1 MNYLMK
7 SWFLL
12 QFPEDSGCGK
22 VFHGRSRG
30 NERYFP
36 KRLSQKSPFKGREI
50 HLEKRGIKG
59 KYFCGTSA
67 FSQVPSGEEPGKARG
82 WGAPVPRK
90 GRKGEKE
97 PRDPRKNWL
106 QRGWD
111 LGKIVNK
118 FIQLMNFAFPGRGN
132 PGVSPGD
139 PKCPHECPS
148 GVPRSVPGVPQVI
161 LSVPSRSSSV
171 PGDPEC
177 PHECPQSVLGDPG

>member
-1 MNYLMK
+1 MGRSLRGCSGGKPEGFDRDFQHKDGKKKPQKYNPTHPQKRPGMNYLMK

-118 FIQLMNFAFPGRGN
+118 FIQIMNFAFPGRGN
-132 PGVSPGD
+132 PGVSPGVSPGD
-139 PKCPHECPS
+139 PKCLH
-148 GVPRSVPGVPQVI
+148 
-161 LSVPSRSSSV
+161 
-171 PGDPEC
+171 
-177 PHECPQSVLGDPG
+177 